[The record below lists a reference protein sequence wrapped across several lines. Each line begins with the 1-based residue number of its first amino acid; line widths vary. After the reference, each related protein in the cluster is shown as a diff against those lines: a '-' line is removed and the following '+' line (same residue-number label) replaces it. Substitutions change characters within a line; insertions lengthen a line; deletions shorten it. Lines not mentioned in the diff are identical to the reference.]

1 MRRSLLALA
10 LLLALPSGAQAAVT
24 APASFS
30 AAQSLTTASSSPGNA
45 YVAGMSVIMTAP
57 VAGDLSACAGSAVVA
72 APVAGDSLILAGSV
86 SVRASVA
93 GDMRVAGGSIEVN
106 RPVGGDF
113 FAVGFSVR
121 DAGQIGGSAFV
132 VAANATLSN
141 GAVGP
146 VTIYANNVALDGTF
160 DGNVTIY
167 SSGHIALAPGTI
179 IRGTLRYEAPEAA
192 SIPGT
197 ALIEKGVM
205 FTNASYLPDPGTS
218 QLLAFVSI
226 GFFIIA
232 RILSAIILA
241 GLLAG
246 LFPRFADTI
255 VDRVETV
262 RPRASILTFLLGF
275 AIVVAT
281 PIVIMLL
288 LLTFVGVGV
297 AVMLLLLYALLL
309 LLSFV
314 YAGITIGGVIVRRF
328 TERTHIAWHDGVL
341 GMAVL
346 SLVTLVPYVG
356 FPIVIVMTLLMLGAL
371 LQLVFV
377 FAFPHES
384 YDEDFDEQ

>member
-10 LLLALPSGAQAAVT
+10 FLLALPSGAQAAVN

-30 AAQSLTTASSSPGNA
+30 AAPSLTTASSSPGNA

-57 VAGDLSACAGSAVVA
+57 IAGDLSACAGSAVVA

-86 SVRASVA
+86 SSRAPVA

-106 RPVGGDF
+106 RSVGGDL

-121 DAGQIGGSAFV
+121 DVGQIGGSAFI
-132 VAANATLSN
+132 VAANATLSS

-160 DGNVTIY
+160 DGDVTIY
-167 SSGHIALAPGTI
+167 SSGHIALAPDTI
-179 IRGTLRYEAPEAA
+179 IRGSLRYEAPEAA

-197 ALIEKGVM
+197 ALIEKGVT

-218 QLLAFVSI
+218 HLLAFMSI

-246 LFPRFADTI
+246 LFPRFADTVI
-255 VDRVETV
+255 DRVQIV
-262 RPRASILTFLLGF
+262 RARASILTFLLGF
-275 AIVVAT
+275 AVFVAT
-281 PIVIMLL
+281 PIVIALL
-288 LLTFVGVGV
+288 LLTFVGVGIA
-297 AVMLLLLYALLL
+297 AVLALLYALLL

-314 YAGITIGGVIVRRF
+314 YAGITIGGIIVRRF
-328 TERTHIAWHDGVL
+328 TDRTHTAWHDGVL

-346 SLVTLVPYVG
+346 SLITLVPYVG
-356 FPIVIVMTLLMLGAL
+356 FPIVIIMTLLMLGAL
-371 LQLVFV
+371 LQLVFA
-377 FAFPHES
+377 FAFPHDP
-384 YDEDFDEQ
+384 YGEDFDE